1 MEGEI
6 LIYNSDR
13 YNVYYYPNKNEVEIS
28 YIDDKKKF
36 EATLYWEG
44 NNLRSK
50 GYIIIDLGPQEWS
63 WSDEGDMPGLFW
75 ARIFEYFP
83 NVPMVL
89 EEIFNKTNITFEDF
103 KQMLLRDI
111 YGIVYHVTGD
121 NETWEE
127 YGGIF
132 DQVNDYELEYI
143 KDNYPEIYDIAMNV
157 ISTINQNDVK
167 DIITNSVGK
176 IIKQDIKNTTN
187 VYDLEEIL
195 LFNWYSKYVE
205 EASKTYSE
213 ILWNEIRKRA
223 NEKGIN
229 I

>member
-50 GYIIIDLGPQEWS
+50 GHIIIDLGPQEWS

-111 YGIVYHVTGD
+111 DGIVYHVTGD

-143 KDNYPEIYDIAMNV
+143 KDNYPEIYDIAIDV
-157 ISTINQNDVK
+157 ISTINKNDVK

-205 EASKTYSE
+205 EASKTYNE